1 MPGQKRCMSVTR
13 TCNVLGC
20 AISMPDACLKKRS
33 TICSEH
39 LSYTFL
45 LPFQR
50 VSPDAVFSRPMD
62 LCVCM
67 LQELNAARMEEEA
80 IATASSQSGNA
91 VSRLLNLALAAPGL
105 KLIKPY
111 LGPVLDIA
119 EQSLL
124 FALGIVALP
133 LLLLLVPLL
142 GLVGKKV
149 GFSICCKVMYL
160 LLVGLLQ
167 DS

>member
-1 MPGQKRCMSVTR
+1 
-13 TCNVLGC
+13 
-20 AISMPDACLKKRS
+20 
-33 TICSEH
+33 
-39 LSYTFL
+39 
-45 LPFQR
+45 
-50 VSPDAVFSRPMD
+50 
-62 LCVCM
+62 M
-67 LQELNAARMEEEA
+67 LQELNAAKVEEEA
-80 IATASSQSGNA
+80 MAAASSQSGNA

-105 KLIKPY
+105 KLVKPY

-149 GFSICCKVMYL
+149 GFCICCR
-160 LLVGLLQ
+160 
-167 DS
+167 